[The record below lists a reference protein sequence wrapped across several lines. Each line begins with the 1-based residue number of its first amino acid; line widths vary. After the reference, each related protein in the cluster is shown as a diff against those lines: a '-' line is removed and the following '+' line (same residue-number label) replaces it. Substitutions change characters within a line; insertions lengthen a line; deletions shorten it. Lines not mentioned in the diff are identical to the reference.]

1 LKLSPPFGF
10 SHPKLEERKMPTKDP
25 GNSKPTNG
33 NASRTSSSVDEM
45 LLAALERGADSLET
59 GRYLITFK
67 EGAATEGSQ
76 SLEAGGMRVADA
88 RDFNDQDVVLEA
100 VGDADAVVFPEIGVA
115 LVGGDVAQERGLSA
129 QVAEATDSPV
139 ESIDPELFVFSDVS
153 PGQYLQRV
161 STQTDNSPN
170 EYLRGFLRASE
181 LIANDLRLAPAIQ
194 PGLTEEEEIMALG
207 VTWGLNACRVPL
219 SARSG
224 AGIKVAVLDTGLD
237 VGHPDFAGRSIVSAQ
252 FVGQPVQDLHSH
264 GTHCIGTACGMKTPS
279 GTTPRYGIAFRSSIF
294 VGKVLSNSGSS
305 VSGSVLSGMNWAIA
319 NRCAVISM
327 SLGSQAGPQPY
338 YTAAGQAALNNG
350 LLIIAAA
357 GNNFGLP
364 TGAPANSPTIM
375 AVASLDS
382 NLSPSA
388 FSNIGKIEIA
398 APGRDVFSSVPRPT
412 RYGVK
417 SGTSMATPHVAGCAA
432 LWAESSTALRGMNL
446 WNRLRS
452 AAKPLPFSAS
462 RVGAGLVQAP

>member
-1 LKLSPPFGF
+1 
-10 SHPKLEERKMPTKDP
+10 MPTKDP
-25 GNSKPTNG
+25 GDTKKTNG
-33 NASRTSSSVDEM
+33 KAAGTSSSVDEM
-45 LLAALERGADSLET
+45 LLAALERGSDSLET

-67 EGAATEGSQ
+67 EGAVSEGSQ

-88 RDFNDQDVVLEA
+88 RDFKDQDVVLEN

-129 QVAEATDSPV
+129 QVAEASDSPV
-139 ESIDPELFVFSDVS
+139 ESIDPELFVFAEAS
-153 PGQYLQRV
+153 PGHYLQGI

-181 LIANDLRLAPAIQ
+181 MIANDLRLGPAIQ
-194 PGLTEEEEIMALG
+194 PALAEDEEVMALG
-207 VTWGLNACRVPL
+207 ATWGLRACRVPQ

-224 AGIKVAVLDTGLD
+224 SGIKVAVLDTGLD
-237 VGHPDFAGRSIVSAQ
+237 LGHPDFAGRFIVSRS

-264 GTHCIGTACGMKTPS
+264 GTHCIGTSCGPKTPP
-279 GTTPRYGIAFRSSIF
+279 GLTPRYGIAFRASIF

-305 VSGSVLSGMNWAIA
+305 VAGSVLNGMNWAIA

-357 GNNFGLP
+357 GNAGSF

-375 AVASLDS
+375 AVASLDPTM
-382 NLSPSA
+382 SPSS
-388 FSNIGKIEIA
+388 FSNFGKIEIA

-412 RYGVK
+412 RYGIK
-417 SGTSMATPHVAGCAA
+417 NGTSMAAPHVAGCAA
-432 LWAESSTALRGMNL
+432 LWAESSPALRGMNL
-446 WNRLRS
+446 WNRLRT
-452 AAKPLPFSAS
+452 AARPLPFGAS